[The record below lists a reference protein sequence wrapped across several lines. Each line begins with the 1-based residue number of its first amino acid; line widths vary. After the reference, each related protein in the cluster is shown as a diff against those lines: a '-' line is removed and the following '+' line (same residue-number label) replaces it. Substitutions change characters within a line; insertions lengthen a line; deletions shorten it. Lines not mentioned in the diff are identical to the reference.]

1 LTTFTKTFLFS
12 ERQIQKPKPKT
23 KTNPVKESVIQSKP
37 MSSILH
43 SAAAVPRPVLAAAAS
58 SAASFRPL
66 FFPSGAWLNGKDK
79 KIQFDIRARCVVSQ
93 SRPQEFEADVFQQN
107 GSPVINWHNI
117 VEDDIEKE
125 TLKVSISSEINKR
138 VSIIKSMLASMEDGE
153 INVSAYDTA
162 WVALVKDVDGT
173 GRPQFPESLDWISN
187 NQLDDGSWGDVELFQ
202 AHDRLLNTLGCV
214 VALTTWNLHP
224 DKCAR
229 GMKFFNENLN
239 RLEDE
244 NMEHMPIGFEV
255 AFPSLLELARR
266 LNLDVDHDSPVLKE
280 IYAARDIKLNKIP
293 KEILHNYPTTL
304 LHSLEGM
311 SNLDWEKLL
320 KLQSRDGSFLFSP
333 ASTAYALS
341 QTNDDKSL
349 AYLSKMVQKFRGG
362 VPNVYPVDLF
372 ENIWAIDRF
381 QRLGI
386 SRYFQPEITKC
397 VDYIEKYWDEKG
409 ICWARNSEV
418 HDIDDTAMG
427 FRILRTHGRKVSP
440 DVFKYF
446 EKNGEFFCFAGQ
458 SNQAITGL
466 FNLYRA
472 SQVLFPGE
480 EILENAKEYA
490 YNFLREKQASDEL
503 LDKWII
509 TKDLPGEVGYAL
521 DVPFYASLPRVES
534 RFFIEQYGGEE
545 DVWIGKTL
553 YRMPIVNNNYYLELA
568 KIDYNNCQ
576 TMHRMEWENLQK
588 WYEESGVGEFGVS
601 KRSLLQGYYKA
612 AATVFEQDRSA
623 ERMAWAK
630 TTALLEAIQ
639 SYFQVSKS
647 KSTRAAFV
655 HEFSHGIGFRST
667 KKTAATARHD
677 LVKLLLGTL
686 NHISLDALV
695 ADGRDIGHAL
705 RRSWEEWMLKWE
717 EEGDR
722 GVGEAELVVK
732 TLNLAAGRLSSE
744 EFLVLSH
751 EDNNPLYHKLANLT
765 NQICHQLVRFSN
777 GKVSFFSS
785 FFLLKFGSKF
795 FKTPE
800 IESLMQELVRLVTEK
815 SGDDDEDHMKQT
827 FLEVA
832 KTFYYSAVCDPG
844 TINHHIAKVLFERV
858 H

>member
-1 LTTFTKTFLFS
+1 MDDGPIF
-12 ERQIQKPKPKT
+12 Q
-23 KTNPVKESVIQSKP
+23 
-37 MSSILH
+37 
-43 SAAAVPRPVLAAAAS
+43 
-58 SAASFRPL
+58 L
-66 FFPSGAWLNGKDK
+66 FFNTSLLCFTGAWLNGVTKDK
-79 KIQFDIRARCVVSQ
+79 KLQSDVRARCVVSK
-93 SRPQEFEADVFQQN
+93 SRTQEYEADVFQQN
-107 GSPVINWHNI
+107 GSPVINWHDI
-117 VEDDIEKE
+117 VEDDIEQE
-125 TLKVSISSEINKR
+125 TLKVSVWSEINKR

-162 WVALVKDVDGT
+162 WVALVKDVNGS
-173 GRPQFPESLDWISN
+173 GRPQFPESLEWIAN

-255 AFPSLLELARR
+255 AFPSLLELARS
-266 LNLDVDHDSPVLKE
+266 LNLDVNHDTPVLQE
-280 IYAARDIKLNKIP
+280 IYAARNIKLKKIP

-311 SNLDWEKLL
+311 PELDWDKLL
-320 KLQSRDGSFLFSP
+320 KLQSSDGSFLFSP
-333 ASTAYALS
+333 AATACALA
-341 QTNDDKSL
+341 QTNDQKCL
-349 AYLSKMVQKFRGG
+349 GYLSKMVQKFRGG

-372 ENIWAIDRF
+372 ENIWAIDRL

-397 VDYIEKYWDEKG
+397 VDYIEKYWDERG

-446 EKNGEFFCFAGQ
+446 EKNGDFFCFAGQ

-490 YNFLREKQASDEL
+490 YKFLKEKQASDEL

-521 DVPFYASLPRVES
+521 DVPFYASLPRIES
-534 RFFIEQYGGEE
+534 RFFIEQYGGED

-553 YRMPIVNNNYYLELA
+553 YRMPIVNNNHYLELA

-576 TMHRMEWENLQK
+576 TIHRMEWENLQQ

-601 KRSLLQGYYKA
+601 KRSLLQGYYVA

-630 TTALLEAIQ
+630 TAALLEAIQ
-639 SYFQVSKS
+639 SYFHVNKS
-647 KSTRAAFV
+647 KEARAAFI
-655 HEFSHGIGFRST
+655 HEFSHGIGIRSWTNNNGGAT
-667 KKTAATARHD
+667 KKTTTRQD

-695 ADGRDIGHAL
+695 ANGRDIGQAL
-705 RRSWEEWMLKWE
+705 RRSWEEWMVKWE

-732 TLNLAAGRLSSE
+732 TLNLAAGHLSSE
-744 EFLVLSH
+744 EFLVKAS
-751 EDNNPLYHKLANLT
+751 EDNSLYHKLADLT
-765 NQICHQLVRFSN
+765 NKICHQLVSFKNSKEG
-777 GKVSFFSS
+777 GKTGN
-785 FFLLKFGSKF
+785 LNTT
-795 FKTPE
+795 TPE
-800 IESLMQELVRLVTEK
+800 IESGMQELVRLVTQNSED
-815 SGDDDEDHMKQT
+815 GNDEGMKQT
-827 FLEVA
+827 FMEVA

-844 TINHHIAKVLFERV
+844 TVNNHIAKVLFERV

>member
-1 LTTFTKTFLFS
+1 MIGPHSDVNLFVWAIS
-12 ERQIQKPKPKT
+12 LFNK
-23 KTNPVKESVIQSKP
+23 KEY
-37 MSSILH
+37 
-43 SAAAVPRPVLAAAAS
+43 
-58 SAASFRPL
+58 
-66 FFPSGAWLNGKDK
+66 
-79 KIQFDIRARCVVSQ
+79 
-93 SRPQEFEADVFQQN
+93 EADVFQQN
-107 GSPVINWHNI
+107 GSPVINWHDI
-117 VEDDIEKE
+117 VEDDIEQE
-125 TLKVSISSEINKR
+125 TLKVSVWSEINKR

-162 WVALVKDVDGT
+162 WVALVKDVNGS
-173 GRPQFPESLDWISN
+173 GRPQFPESLEWIAN

-255 AFPSLLELARR
+255 AFPSLLELARS
-266 LNLDVDHDSPVLKE
+266 LNLDVNHDTPVLQE
-280 IYAARDIKLNKIP
+280 IYAARNIKLKKIP

-311 SNLDWEKLL
+311 PELDWDKLL
-320 KLQSRDGSFLFSP
+320 KLQSSDGSFLFSP
-333 ASTAYALS
+333 AATACALA
-341 QTNDDKSL
+341 QTNDQKCL
-349 AYLSKMVQKFRGG
+349 GYLSKMVQKFRGG

-372 ENIWAIDRF
+372 ENIWAIDRL

-397 VDYIEKYWDEKG
+397 VDYIEKYWDERG

-446 EKNGEFFCFAGQ
+446 EKNGDFFCFAGQ

-490 YNFLREKQASDEL
+490 YKFLKEKQASDEL

-521 DVPFYASLPRVES
+521 DVPFYASLPRIES
-534 RFFIEQYGGEE
+534 RFFIEQYGGED

-553 YRMPIVNNNYYLELA
+553 YRMPIVNNNHYLELA

-576 TMHRMEWENLQK
+576 TIHRMEWENLQQ

-601 KRSLLQGYYKA
+601 KRSLLQGYYVA

-630 TTALLEAIQ
+630 TAALLEAIQ
-639 SYFQVSKS
+639 SYFHVNKS
-647 KSTRAAFV
+647 KEARAAFI
-655 HEFSHGIGFRST
+655 HEFSGAT
-667 KKTAATARHD
+667 KKTTTRQD

-695 ADGRDIGHAL
+695 ANGRDIGQAL
-705 RRSWEEWMLKWE
+705 RRSWEEWMVKWE

-732 TLNLAAGRLSSE
+732 TLNLAAGHLSSE
-744 EFLVLSH
+744 EFLVKAS
-751 EDNNPLYHKLANLT
+751 EDNSLYHKLADLT
-765 NQICHQLVRFSN
+765 NKICHQLVSFKNSKEG
-777 GKVSFFSS
+777 GKTGN
-785 FFLLKFGSKF
+785 LNTT
-795 FKTPE
+795 TPE
-800 IESLMQELVRLVTEK
+800 IESGMQELVRLVTQNSED
-815 SGDDDEDHMKQT
+815 GNDEGMKQT
-827 FLEVA
+827 FMEVA

-844 TINHHIAKVLFERV
+844 TVNNHIAKVLFERV